1 MRRLPGHPR
10 TETMI
15 PTEPLA
21 YYEHELGRRGFVADP
36 AQREAVL
43 HTQALYESLVAERRR
58 RAALLARLRRRL
70 GGAQEVPFPGLY
82 LWGGVGRGKTWIVDS
97 FFQCLPFEEKLRLH
111 FHRFMRHVHQDLKA
125 QGRRRDPLKYVA
137 DRLAARALVLC
148 VDEFH
153 VSDITDA
160 MLLGGLLEAL
170 FRRGVTLVATSN
182 EAPDQLYRD
191 GLQRQRFVPAIELL
205 QRRTRVV
212 RVDGGVDYRMRY
224 LDHARIWHC
233 GLGQAADEALNRHF
247 EHLAP
252 EEGSRS
258 TTIEIEGR
266 RIPIVRRAD
275 SVVWFDFS
283 AICGGP
289 RSALDYI
296 EIARQFQTVLISNIP
311 VLDEADSDPARRF
324 ITLVDELYDR
334 NVRLV
339 ASAAAMPDALYRGRR
354 LAAPF
359 RRTASRLVEMQ
370 SREYLSRGHSPG

>member
-1 MRRLPGHPR
+1 M
-10 TETMI
+10 TMT

-21 YYEHELGRRGFVADP
+21 RYEYELGRRGFVADA
-36 AQREAVL
+36 AQREAVR

-58 RAALLARLRRRL
+58 RDALFGRLKRRL
-70 GGAQEVPFPGLY
+70 GGAHEVPFPGLY

-97 FFQCLPFEEKLRLH
+97 FFQCLPFEEKVRLH
-111 FHRFMRHVHQDLKA
+111 FHRFMRHVHQELKA
-125 QGRRRDPLKYVA
+125 QGQRRDPLRYVA
-137 DRLAARALVLC
+137 DRLAERALVLC

-205 QRRTRVV
+205 KRRTRVV
-212 RVDGGVDYRMRY
+212 HVDGGVDYRMRY
-224 LDHARIWHC
+224 LDHAEIWHC
-233 GLGQAADEALNRHF
+233 GLGPEADAILNRHF

-252 EEGSRS
+252 EEGSQG

-266 RIPIVRRAD
+266 QIAVIRRAD
-275 SVVWFDFS
+275 GVVWFDFD
-283 AICGGP
+283 AICRGP

-296 EIARQFQTVLISNIP
+296 EVARQFQTVLISNIP
-311 VLDEADSDPARRF
+311 VLDDADNDPARRF

-339 ASAAAMPDALYRGRR
+339 ASAAALPDSLYRGTR
-354 LAAPF
+354 LVAPF
-359 RRTASRLVEMQ
+359 QRTASRLVEMQ
-370 SREYLSRGHSPG
+370 SRAYLSREHSPG